1 MAILRAGP
9 WGNITNSF
17 QDVPGDTTADEL
29 TLYPVN
35 CAKTDWLSGQAWGAY
50 YEAATCPGLSQIY
63 ATWPV
68 TSNFGSTVTYTSQ
81 TIDIDGDCNYKY
93 AQFPDNYYRGYVFE
107 LTGGDQCYFGNEDLA
122 QADSMILDI
131 TATPEPTGVTTI
143 TGTYYYD
150 GYTITITDPNA

>member
-17 QDVPGDTTADEL
+17 QSVPSNTGADGLTA
-29 TLYPVN
+29 YPVN
-35 CAKTDWLSGQAWGAY
+35 CAKANWPKQQWAAY
-50 YEAATCPGLSQIY
+50 YEVEPVAGCLSPIY

-81 TIDIDGDCNYKY
+81 TIEANEDCNYFY
-93 AQFPDNYYRGYVFE
+93 AQFPDSYYRGYVFA
-107 LTGGDQCYFGNEDLA
+107 LTGGDQCYFGNETFA
-122 QADSMILDI
+122 QADSILLDI

-143 TGTYYYD
+143 SGTYYYD